1 MSKATFTTGLSPSI
15 AAVLR
20 TVLLA
25 WLAILSGPEFSWSDE
40 PAKKL
45 SPEAIARYVADLD
58 NDSRAVRAAAES
70 ALVTAGPAVL
80 DDLPLAGS
88 HPDPVVRESLD
99 RVIRAIETNEFR
111 LVLKPRSVQL
121 AEVHNLREA
130 VQRIGEV
137 TGNRIALT
145 ERPPA
150 TAPLMFSTMPLTF
163 WEAISTI
170 EKQSQL
176 QYHSGS
182 LAPATA
188 SSTILPSS
196 VSGPF
201 RSELLHCEQRT
212 TTGGERLLSVKIRLT
227 CEPRLRPLFLV
238 AAVDEWSASC
248 ELATA
253 SPFTPMARREI
264 QSTSTG
270 EIDVAFDFVVPP
282 TINDQQS
289 WTITGDVDL
298 TLAAQSTSVTF
309 SDLTVK
315 LPLTRRRGQASL
327 SLLEV
332 MSKDT
337 TCSVR
342 LATAFPHLTGL
353 FESYRASLLAPVVLL
368 ETPDGDRHAPVE
380 TVQFQEAPQGLI
392 LEYRFDQKLVP
403 GSRVTATIPAAIS
416 TQKIPFR
423 FDKVTPAKPAD

>member
-1 MSKATFTTGLSPSI
+1 MSKATFTTGHSPSI

-25 WLAILSGPEFSWSDE
+25 CLAMLSGPELSWADE
-40 PAKKL
+40 PARRL

-111 LVLKPRSVQL
+111 SALKPRSVHL
-121 AEVHNLREA
+121 TEVHNLHDA

-137 TGNRIALT
+137 TGNRIALP

-150 TAPLMFSTMPLTF
+150 TDPLMFSAMPITF

-182 LAPATA
+182 LEPATA
-188 SSTILPSS
+188 NSTIHPSS

-212 TTGGERLLSVKIRLT
+212 TTGGERLLNVKIRLT

-282 TINDQQS
+282 TNNDQQS

-342 LATAFPHLTGL
+342 LATAFPHL
-353 FESYRASLLAPVVLL
+353 
-368 ETPDGDRHAPVE
+368 
-380 TVQFQEAPQGLI
+380 
-392 LEYRFDQKLVP
+392 
-403 GSRVTATIPAAIS
+403 
-416 TQKIPFR
+416 
-423 FDKVTPAKPAD
+423 